1 MVWAGCFC
9 SSSLIRAAPR
19 LGEHRQ
25 LPWTPKGNSGVNRQT
40 KPNAD
45 LNFTFPQ
52 LNWYSSMGRVCR
64 SPGLPWEGD
73 NFVGCKIKQ
82 FCHVIFFFFL
92 WALPWVV
99 FILPLPVKG
108 LFNMWGCTADWA
120 SCALFY
126 HLIAPSQVTED
137 SWILGMCL
145 CLGTCFSWQSW
156 AVALVIFL
164 HVSPQDIS
172 SLLSKVPSKLIERLD
187 VPRSYRNGAT

>member
-1 MVWAGCFC
+1 MFLLIIPHQSCSQAGWAQAAALDPQRKLGSEQTDKAQCWFEFYF
-9 SSSLIRAAPR
+9 SPTKLVQQHGKSLQI
-19 LGEHRQ
+19 
-25 LPWTPKGNSGVNRQT
+25 PWTSLGRGQLSGMQDQAV
-40 KPNAD
+40 
-45 LNFTFPQ
+45 
-52 LNWYSSMGRVCR
+52 
-64 SPGLPWEGD
+64 LPCG
-73 NFVGCKIKQ
+73 F
-82 FCHVIFFFFL
+82 FFFFL

-137 SWILGMCL
+137 SWILEMCL
-145 CLGTCFSWQSW
+145 CLGTCLSWQSW